1 MGVGRTFAEAFLKA
15 QLGAGE
21 RIQGAGKIALS
32 VRDADK
38 PALVTVAKN
47 FLEEGYSLIA
57 TAGTASFLQNAGVPV
72 TAVNKV
78 QEGGDHIVDLIKSGA
93 ITMVINTT
101 TSDAQSVAD
110 SHAIRRS
117 AVNLRIPLYTTIAGV
132 MAISEGVKNLDNR
145 DVHSI
150 QGLHQQL

>member
-1 MGVGRTFAEAFLKA
+1 M
-15 QLGAGE
+15 
-21 RIQGAGKIALS
+21 
-32 VRDADK
+32 
-38 PALVTVAKN
+38 
-47 FLEEGYSLIA
+47 
-57 TAGTASFLQNAGVPV
+57 
-72 TAVNKV
+72 

-117 AVNLRIPLYTTIAGV
+117 AVNLRIPRYTTIAGA